1 MTHYNPFI
9 ASQTQS
15 PPGNTTNPH
24 NFPKCSISHLDLW
37 FSWQIWKRK
46 KKVQEG
52 RESMQLCM
60 YRCSAGIAGISIQ
73 SCPCHAPGPHSFWC
87 CNNHEEQRGW
97 TSGADRSQ
105 HAFNGCRPI
114 AVGKCWHHKPCWNRL
129 TEWLHGSLHIGMPS
143 RGTWTNPRNGPVY
156 TSWGWTGPSAGC
168 CKGVETTFGT
178 NTGWGM
184 NRSRAALQR
193 STWGCWGMKTWTWSD
208 SVCSSPESQLY
219 PGLCQKQCGQQDEG
233 GDSAPLL

>member
-73 SCPCHAPGPHSFWC
+73 SISVVLLIPIPSDAVTTM
-87 CNNHEEQRGW
+87 RGFSS
-97 TSGADRSQ
+97 SGADRGY
-105 HAFNGCRPI
+105 HAFNGCRHI
-114 AVGKCWHHKPCWNRL
+114 AVGKSWHHKSYWNRL
-129 TEWLHGSLHIGMPS
+129 KEWLYGSLHTGMPS
-143 RGTWTNPRNGPVY
+143 RGAWTSSRKGPMC
-156 TSWGWTGPSAGC
+156 TSWRWTGPSAGC
-168 CKGVETTFGT
+168 RTWAETALSTHM
-178 NTGWGM
+178 GWGM
-184 NRSRAALQR
+184 SRSRAALLR
-193 STWGCWGMKTWTWSD
+193 RN
-208 SVCSSPESQLY
+208 
-219 PGLCQKQCGQQDEG
+219 
-233 GDSAPLL
+233 